1 MSDEE
6 LRAQAALTAEHG
18 SDEDVNRALAKLV
31 DVDRRVVSRKETV
44 GYMLFNANNSF
55 NIDGHKSLFVDS
67 VLKIGLEK
75 QSLFNAIGGV
85 WDIVDD
91 LIIGGIIERTRTRWG
106 KFVPYI
112 FAAGFPY
119 AVLAT
124 LYWIMPA
131 LFSPEHINDLNYIP
145 KFLVYMALEMAM
157 EALNT
162 FKGVAVGGYLS
173 TVTPYPSDRRRLLA
187 VSNYFSIIYSRI
199 PDMII
204 EFLLDFI
211 TNGII
216 FKDGDSAELIKMS
229 LMIVGPFTVITS
241 AIIVTWYSTI
251 AKERVRQSIQK
262 PQILQSLKIVF
273 TNRPI
278 LAFMVSNSLG
288 AFGTGIS
295 TNNYYRWVLF
305 MTTFETI
312 AGIPSFFF
320 QPIGFAKYNDLSKR
334 FSTRT
339 LYVVSHIF
347 AKMFYIPV
355 WLYGRFIKDKNGK
368 PFFTNRIAM
377 LPVTA
382 VWEIIYAVFW
392 GVRSVSGTEISNELN
407 DYIEWKY
414 GYRNEATLSVA
425 GTIFGK
431 IPGRIN
437 GILEPLYKKWI
448 GYDQTAYTE
457 KRPQPE
463 AAQRWIF
470 AMATVVTAVVVGVG
484 MLPMIWY
491 NIGKEERDLM
501 YKELNVRRAKTA
513 EEINDSSP
521 SARA

>member
-1 MSDEE
+1 MTDDE
-6 LRAQAALTAEHG
+6 LRAQAAETAEHG
-18 SDEDVNRALAKLV
+18 TDDEVNRALAKLV
-31 DVDRRVVSRKETV
+31 DVDRRVVSRKETI

-55 NIDGHKSLFVDS
+55 NIDGHKSLFIDS
-67 VLKIGLEK
+67 ILKIGLEK
-75 QSLFNAIGGV
+75 QSIYNAIAGV

-91 LIIGGIIERTRTRWG
+91 FFIGGIIERTRTRWG

-112 FAAGFPY
+112 FAAGLPY
-119 AVLAT
+119 AALAT
-124 LYWIMPA
+124 IYWLLPA
-131 LFSPEHINDLNYIP
+131 FFSQEHIDDLNYMP
-145 KFLVYMALEMAM
+145 KFLAFMALEMAM
-157 EALNT
+157 EAFNT
-162 FKGVAVGGYLS
+162 VKSVAVGGYLS

-187 VSNYFSIIYSRI
+187 VSDYFSIIYSRI

-216 FKDGDSAELIKMS
+216 FKDGDSATLIKMS
-229 LMIVGPFTVITS
+229 LMIVGPFTVIVS

-251 AKERVRQSIQK
+251 AKERVQQSIQK
-262 PQILQSLKIVF
+262 PPVLQSIKLVL

-278 LAFMVSNSLG
+278 LAYMISNSLG

-334 FSTRT
+334 YSTKS
-339 LYVVSHIF
+339 LFIVSHIF

-355 WLYGRFIKDKNGK
+355 WLYGRFLKDKNGK
-368 PFFTNRIAM
+368 PFFASRVAM

-382 VWEIIYAVFW
+382 VWEIIYAIFW
-392 GVRSVSGTEISNELN
+392 GIRSVSGTEITNELN

-414 GYRNEATLSVA
+414 GHRNEATLTVA
-425 GTIFGK
+425 KTVFGK
-431 IPGRIN
+431 IPARIN

-463 AAQRWIF
+463 SAQRWIF
-470 AMATVVTAVVVGVG
+470 AMATVITAVVVAIG
-484 MLPMIWY
+484 MIPMLWY
-491 NIGKEERDLM
+491 DIDKDERDLM
-501 YKELNVRRAKTA
+501 YKELNRRRAQTA
-513 EEINDSSP
+513 QDINDAAP
-521 SARA
+521 EARA